1 MINDSILKN
10 ITLGNENV
18 DEKKVIKCLED
29 VGLLNDLRSR
39 LKEKMYESSFNLSG
53 GQLQRLGIARAIY
66 RNCEIIILDE
76 PTSNLDSISEKKIM
90 KLISSLRGDKI
101 IIIVSH
107 KELTCIGF
115 NKHFK
120 IIDGKIIEK

>member
-10 ITLGNENV
+10 ITIGNEKV

-29 VGLLNDLRSR
+29 VGLLDDLRSR

-53 GQLQRLGIARAIY
+53 GQLQRVGIARAIY

-90 KLISSLRGDKI
+90 KLISSLRRDKI
-101 IIIVSH
+101 IIVVSH
-107 KELTCIGF
+107 KELTSIDF

-120 IIDGKIIEK
+120 IIDGKIIEE